1 MNGEMLSEDTRLEEV
16 TRVEASQ
23 SKVRAC
29 PECGSLKLM
38 RDYDAAEVVCMAC
51 GYVIAEKLSNPGPEW
66 RAFDDEQKTKRTRV
80 GAPLT
85 YTIHDKGL
93 STVIDWR
100 DKRAVGKK
108 FDPAQRMELY
118 RLRKWQRRVRV
129 SDATERN
136 LAVALSE
143 LSKVSSS
150 LNLPKN
156 IIETASVIYRK
167 AIKKRL
173 IRGRSIHNVTAA
185 ALYMSCRQCGVP
197 RTLDEIASASTLNKK
212 DIGRSYRFMVR
223 ELDTF
228 VPPSTSRNYA
238 ARFSNKLVVS
248 GKAEAIAIKI
258 LEIAKQMKL
267 TSGRGPTGI
276 AAAATYIATVLMNE
290 RKTQR
295 EIAEIANV
303 TEVTIRNRYK
313 ELLERLFIEVPL

>member
-1 MNGEMLSEDTRLEEV
+1 MAEESDVEIGEAL
-16 TRVEASQ
+16 Q
-23 SKVRAC
+23 SARKIHVC
-29 PECGSLKLM
+29 PECGGPKLM
-38 RDYDAAEVVCMAC
+38 RDFEAAEIVCVAC
-51 GYVIAEKLSNPGPEW
+51 GFVIAEKLADTRPEW
-66 RAFDDEQKTKRTRV
+66 RAFDGEQKAKRART

-85 YTIHDKGL
+85 YAIHDKGL

-100 DKRAVGKK
+100 DSRVLGKRAT
-108 FDPAQRMELY
+108 ATQRLDLY
-118 RLRKWQRRVRV
+118 KLRKWQSRVRV

-136 LAVALSE
+136 LAVALAE
-143 LSKVSSS
+143 LSKLASV

-156 IIETASVIYRK
+156 ILETASVTYRR

-185 ALYMSCRQCGVP
+185 TIYMSCRQCGVP
-197 RTLDEIASASTLNKK
+197 RTLDEIASSSNLNKK
-212 DIGRSYRFMVR
+212 DVGRSYRFIVR
-223 ELDTF
+223 ELEAF

-238 ARFSNKLVVS
+238 ARFSNKLVIS

-258 LEIAKQMKL
+258 LEIAKAMKL

-276 AAAATYIATVLMNE
+276 AAAATYIATVLTNE
-290 RKTQR
+290 KKTQR

>member
-1 MNGEMLSEDTRLEEV
+1 VNGEMLSEDTRLEEV

-23 SKVRAC
+23 SKVRVC

-129 SDATERN
+129 SDSTERN

-143 LSKVSSS
+143 LSKISSS

>member
-1 MNGEMLSEDTRLEEV
+1 
-16 TRVEASQ
+16 
-23 SKVRAC
+23 
-29 PECGSLKLM
+29 M
-38 RDYDAAEVVCMAC
+38 RDYEAAEIVCVAC
-51 GYVIAEKLSNPGPEW
+51 GFVIDEKIADTRPEW
-66 RAFDDEQKTKRTRV
+66 RAFDDEQKSKRGRV

-100 DKRAVGKK
+100 DRRALGKRAT
-108 FDPAQRMELY
+108 ATQRLDLY
-118 RLRKWQRRVRV
+118 KLRKWQSRVRV

-136 LAVALSE
+136 LAVALAE
-143 LSKVSSS
+143 LSKLASA

-156 IIETASVIYRK
+156 ILETASVIYRS

-185 ALYMSCRQCGVP
+185 AIYMSCRQCGVP
-197 RTLDEIASASTLNKK
+197 RTLDEIAASSSLNKK

-223 ELDTF
+223 ELEAF

-238 ARFSNKLVVS
+238 ARFSNKLMIS
-248 GKAEAIAIKI
+248 GKAEAIAIRI

-276 AAAATYIATVLMNE
+276 AAAATYIATVLTNE

>member
-1 MNGEMLSEDTRLEEV
+1 MLSEDTRLEEV

-23 SKVRAC
+23 SKVRVC

-66 RAFDDEQKTKRTRV
+66 RAFDDEQRTKRTRV

-129 SDATERN
+129 SDSTERN

-143 LSKVSSS
+143 LSKISSS

>member
-1 MNGEMLSEDTRLEEV
+1 MLSEDTRLEEV

-23 SKVRAC
+23 SKVRVC

-143 LSKVSSS
+143 LSKISSS

>member
-1 MNGEMLSEDTRLEEV
+1 LSEEPGLEV
-16 TRVEASQ
+16 ASTH

-29 PECGSLKLM
+29 PECGSSKLM

-51 GYVIAEKLSNPGPEW
+51 GCVIAEKLTNPGPEW
-66 RAFDDEQKTKRTRV
+66 RAFDDEQKAKRTRV

-93 STVIDWR
+93 PTMIDWR
-100 DKRAVGKK
+100 DKAVGKK
-108 FDPAQRMELY
+108 FDPDQRMELY

-143 LSKVSSS
+143 LSKIASS

-156 IIETASVIYRK
+156 IVETASVIYRK

-185 ALYMSCRQCGVP
+185 AVYMSCRQCGVP
-197 RTLDEIASASTLNKK
+197 RTLDEIANASTLNKK

-223 ELDTF
+223 ELETF

-238 ARFSNKLVVS
+238 ARFSNKLIVS

-258 LEIAKQMKL
+258 LEIAKHLKL

-276 AAAATYIATVLMNE
+276 AAAATYIATVLMSE

>member
-1 MNGEMLSEDTRLEEV
+1 
-16 TRVEASQ
+16 
-23 SKVRAC
+23 
-29 PECGSLKLM
+29 M

-143 LSKVSSS
+143 LSKISSS

-185 ALYMSCRQCGVP
+185 AVYMSCRQCGVP

>member
-1 MNGEMLSEDTRLEEV
+1 
-16 TRVEASQ
+16 
-23 SKVRAC
+23 
-29 PECGSLKLM
+29 M
-38 RDYDAAEVVCMAC
+38 RDYDAAEIVCTNC
-51 GYVIAEKLSNPGPEW
+51 GCVIVERLTDSRPEW
-66 RAFDDEQKTKRTRV
+66 RAFDDEQKAKRTRV

-93 STVIDWR
+93 STIIDWR
-100 DKRAVGKK
+100 DKQAVSKRLTLT
-108 FDPAQRMELY
+108 QRMELY
-118 RLRKWQRRVRV
+118 KLRKWQRRVRV

-143 LSKVSSS
+143 LSKLSSS

-156 IIETASVIYRK
+156 ILETASVIYRK
-167 AIKKRL
+167 AIRKRL

-185 ALYMSCRQCGVP
+185 AIYMSCRQCGVP
-197 RTLDEIASASTLNKK
+197 RTLDEIATASSLNKK

-223 ELDTF
+223 ELETF
-228 VPPSTSRNYA
+228 VPPSTSRHYA
-238 ARFSNKLVVS
+238 ARFSNKLIIS
-248 GKAEAIAIKI
+248 GKAEAIAIRI
-258 LEIAKQMKL
+258 LETAKQMKL

-276 AAAATYIATVLMNE
+276 AAAATYIATVLTNE

-313 ELLERLFIEVPL
+313 ELLERLLIEVPL